1 MQAEIQREVE
11 RVVGGKGVD
20 VKDIDT
26 GDSADSRITLETA
39 EATYDLPA
47 ERLLHLLKQMPGRV
61 GVNAL
66 RQCIDEHFPP

>member
-26 GDSADSRITLETA
+26 ADSTHSHITLETA
-39 EATYDLPA
+39 EATYELPA
-47 ERLLHLLKQMPGRV
+47 EQLLLLLKQMPDRV

-66 RQCIDEHFPP
+66 RQCIDEHFPS